1 MGLREMIRT
10 KPTQEMEVLAPHVK
24 WVEPGT
30 SVNDRVGE
38 ISTSWASGV
47 GKGLRNAFRSL
58 SRTFWPS
65 TPSMAGTKITYA
77 KTRSLYRNDDSQSN
91 LGGGIIRRIINSR
104 VDFMELPHPS
114 TGDEIVDEFLES
126 CIHVYWAAELQQMIR
141 DACRDADTVV
151 RIRRHP
157 QDDPLVT
164 EEEWEACYLEILPPE
179 RVTVY
184 YAQGG
189 GKKTIEVAYI
199 RHEIEEIIERA
210 QDTGASLRMP
220 EVRRRVIIEEIT
232 SSEYRYYDQT
242 QGEWRDE
249 MASTNSWG
257 FVPIIE
263 VANEYDASLE
273 GGQSDLEAPL
283 PFIFAL
289 HDVLAQTLVAHKAH
303 SIPKVKMKLNDLEGF
318 LSSNFPDSFEHDE
331 FGQVRVGT
339 FNGKVNWKGTEI
351 LFFNT
356 EEDADFLE
364 VTSVLGDSKVIM
376 DFLIDCI
383 SMSSET
389 PRSILM
395 ATKLDDKDEVTP
407 FSKLITRKRNFF
419 KDYVQEICKMVLAI
433 NLMRPVKVPLDW
445 GELTADEAIKKA
457 QALQANVMSLEVLAT
472 REVASDRTI
481 RASLKPFIPKM
492 KSNTEEA
499 ADARKNKQLPVVS
512 PQSVSGSDSGRN
524 E

>member
-1 MGLREMIRT
+1 MGLRELVRPKT
-10 KPTQEMEVLAPHVK
+10 MEVEISEPAHVT
-24 WVEPGT
+24 WVDPGVE
-30 SVNDRVGE
+30 SQRVGE
-38 ISTSWASGV
+38 ISTGWATGV
-47 GKGLRNAFRSL
+47 GKGLRNAFRSV
-58 SRTFWPS
+58 SRAFWPT
-65 TPSMAGTKITYA
+65 TPTMAGTKITYA
-77 KTRSLYRNDDSQSN
+77 KTRSLYRNDDSQVN

-104 VDFMELPHPS
+104 VDFMELPHPA
-114 TGDEIVDEFLES
+114 TGDEIVDEFLDN

-184 YAQGG
+184 YKMGG
-189 GKKTIEVAYI
+189 GKKTIEAAYV
-199 RHEIEEIIERA
+199 RHEIEEIIEEA
-210 QDTGASLRMP
+210 QDTGGSLRMP
-220 EVRRRVIIEEIT
+220 EVRQRVIIEEIT
-232 SSEYRYYDQT
+232 PETYRYYDQT
-242 QGEWRDE
+242 QGMWRDE
-249 MASTNSWG
+249 MASANSWG
-257 FVPIIE
+257 FVPLIE
-263 VANEYDASLE
+263 VANEYEASLE

-289 HDVLAQTLVAHKAH
+289 HDVMAQTLIAHKAH
-303 SIPKVKMKLNDLEGF
+303 SIPKVKMKLNDLETF
-318 LSSNFPDSFEHDE
+318 LSSNFPDSYEHDE
-331 FGQVRVGT
+331 MGMVKQGT

-364 VTSVLGDSKVIM
+364 VESVLGDSKTLM

-383 SMSSET
+383 AIASET

-395 ATKLDDKDEVTP
+395 ATRLDDKDEITP
-407 FSKLITRKRNFF
+407 FSKLINRKRNYF
-419 KDYVQEICKMVLAI
+419 KDYVQEICKMVLSI

-445 GELTADEAIKKA
+445 GDLTPDEAIKKA
-457 QALQANVMSLEVLAT
+457 EALQANVMSMEVLAT
-472 REVASDRTI
+472 REVVSDRTI
-481 RASLKPFIPKM
+481 RASLRPFVSKM
-492 KSNTEEA
+492 KSNSEEA
-499 ADARKNKQLPVVS
+499 ADARGNKQLPVVS
-512 PQSVSGSDSGRN
+512 PQSISGSDSGTN